1 MAKIV
6 KTGTQEQA
14 LRAINSNLRTL
25 SGINSLL
32 NSKVEESYAISI
44 TAGKQWTFVA
54 IEKSFGDGILQDIRR
69 KLVKEI
75 KVLAKKNVI
84 ILDGNDMKTLD
95 NQYSDEESL
104 GLEVQN
110 QEISGNS
117 LAGNQETHDGSR

>member
-44 TAGKQWTFVA
+44 TAGKQRTFVA
-54 IEKSFGDGILQDIRR
+54 IEKPFGDGILQDIRR

>member
-25 SGINSLL
+25 TGVNGLL
-32 NSKVEESYAISI
+32 NSKREESYAISI
-44 TAGKQWTFVA
+44 TAGQQRAFVVV
-54 IEKSFGDGILQDIRR
+54 EKSFGDGILQDIRR
-69 KLVKEI
+69 KLVKET
-75 KVLAKKNVI
+75 KVLAKKNAI
-84 ILDGNDMKTLD
+84 ILDGNDMETLD
-95 NQYSDEESL
+95 NRYSDKERL

-110 QEISGNS
+110 QEISSNS

>member
-25 SGINSLL
+25 TGVNGLL
-32 NSKVEESYAISI
+32 NSKGEESYAISI
-44 TAGKQWTFVA
+44 TAGQQRAFVA
-54 IEKSFGDGILQDIRR
+54 VEKSFGDGILQDIRR
-69 KLVKEI
+69 KLVKETRT
-75 KVLAKKNVI
+75 LAKKNAI
-84 ILDGNDMKTLD
+84 ILDGNDMETLD
-95 NQYSDEESL
+95 NRYPDKEGL
-104 GLEVQN
+104 GLGVQN

>member
-44 TAGKQWTFVA
+44 TAGKQRTFVA

-84 ILDGNDMKTLD
+84 ILD

>member
-1 MAKIV
+1 MAKSV

-25 SGINSLL
+25 SGVNGLL

-44 TAGKQWTFVA
+44 TVGKQRAFVA
-54 IEKSFGDGILQDIRR
+54 VEKSFGDGILQDIRR
-69 KLVKEI
+69 KLVKET
-75 KVLAKKNVI
+75 KVLAKKNAI
-84 ILDGNDMKTLD
+84 ILDGNDMETLD
-95 NQYSDEESL
+95 NRYPNKERL
-104 GLEVQN
+104 GLGVQN